1 MQITSY
7 AMNYYSTPAQSNNK
21 ANDVENNADNSVSSG
36 DKTANAENN
45 TQNNDKNAGQKNIG
59 ELSLE
64 EQRIVT
70 ELQAADTNVRAH
82 EAAHMAAGG
91 GLTSPA
97 SYTYERGP
105 DNKMYA
111 VAGEVGISTGEGNTP
126 QESLNK
132 AQTIRRAA
140 LAPADPSP
148 QDLKV
153 AAQAASME
161 MSARAQ
167 IMQEKMAQNSQNT
180 NNSNETSAGNSTEN
194 SNVNSAG
201 NSAVNSAENSTENS
215 NINSAGNSAVNSI
228 ENSAGNSTENSNTN
242 SVGNSRVPS
251 INQPSSTGGYYA
263 AISDPAINSQI
274 ASSNQKSVISG
285 SIDLAALIG

>member
-21 ANDVENNADNSVSSG
+21 ANGVENNADNSVSSG
-36 DKTANAENN
+36 DKTSNAENN

-161 MSARAQ
+161 MNARAE
-167 IMQEKMAQNSQNT
+167 ILQEKMAQNSQNP
-180 NNSNETSAGNSTEN
+180 NNSNETSAGNS
-194 SNVNSAG
+194 NV
-201 NSAVNSAENSTENS
+201 
-215 NINSAGNSAVNSI
+215 
-228 ENSAGNSTENSNTN
+228 N
-242 SVGNSRVPS
+242 SVGNSRIPS

-263 AISDPAINSQI
+263 AISDPAISSQI
-274 ASSNQKSVISG
+274 ASNNQKSVISG
-285 SIDLAALIG
+285 GVDLAALIG

>member
-1 MQITSY
+1 MQITDTSY

-21 ANDVENNADNSVSSG
+21 ANGVENNADNSVSSA
-36 DKTANAENN
+36 DKTSNAENN

-180 NNSNETSAGNSTEN
+180 NNSNETSGN
-194 SNVNSAG
+194 
-201 NSAVNSAENSTENS
+201 AVNSAENSTENS
-215 NINSAGNSAVNSI
+215 NVNSTGNSTGNSAGNSNVNSA
-228 ENSAGNSTENSNTN
+228 ENSAGNS
-242 SVGNSRVPS
+242 RIPS

-274 ASSNQKSVISG
+274 ASNNQKSVISAG
-285 SIDLAALIG
+285 VDLAALIG

>member
-1 MQITSY
+1 
-7 AMNYYSTPAQSNNK
+7 MNYYNTPAQSNNK
-21 ANDVENNADNSVSSG
+21 ANDVENNADNSVSSA
-36 DKTANAENN
+36 DKTSNAENN

-161 MSARAQ
+161 MSARAE
-167 IMQEKMAQNSQNT
+167 ILQEKMAQNSQNS
-180 NNSNETSAGNSTEN
+180 NNSNETSGDA
-194 SNVNSAG
+194 VNSAE
-201 NSAVNSAENSTENS
+201 NSAVNSAENSNVNSVENSTENS
-215 NINSAGNSAVNSI
+215 TRNSVGNSVGNSNVNSA
-228 ENSAGNSTENSNTN
+228 ENSAGNS
-242 SVGNSRVPS
+242 RIPS

-274 ASSNQKSVISG
+274 ASNNQKSVISAG
-285 SIDLAALIG
+285 VDLAALIG

>member
-1 MQITSY
+1 MQITDTSY
-7 AMNYYSTPAQSNNK
+7 AMNYYNTPAQSNNK

-180 NNSNETSAGNSTEN
+180 NNSGETSGDAVNSVENSTEN

-201 NSAVNSAENSTENS
+201 NSAGNSTRNSVGNSVGNSNVNSAENSAENS
-215 NINSAGNSAVNSI
+215 RI
-228 ENSAGNSTENSNTN
+228 
-242 SVGNSRVPS
+242 PS

-263 AISDPAINSQI
+263 AISDPVISSQI
-274 ASSNQKSVISG
+274 ASNNQKSVISAG
-285 SIDLAALIG
+285 VDLAALIG

>member
-7 AMNYYSTPAQSNNK
+7 AMNYYNTPAQSNNK
-21 ANDVENNADNSVSSG
+21 G
-36 DKTANAENN
+36 AEN
-45 TQNNDKNAGQKNIG
+45 
-59 ELSLE
+59 
-64 EQRIVT
+64 
-70 ELQAADTNVRAH
+70 NVRAH

-111 VAGEVGISTGEGNTP
+111 VAGEVGISTSEGNTP

-161 MSARAQ
+161 MSARAE
-167 IMQEKMAQNSQNT
+167 IMQEKMAQNSQNP
-180 NNSNETSAGNSTEN
+180 NNNNEASA
-194 SNVNSAG
+194 
-201 NSAVNSAENSTENS
+201 
-215 NINSAGNSAVNSI
+215 
-228 ENSAGNSTENSNTN
+228 ENSNTN
-242 SVGNSRVPS
+242 AAENSRIPS
-251 INQPSSTGGYYA
+251 INHSSSTGGYYA
-263 AISDPAINSQI
+263 AISDPTISSQI
-274 ASSNQKSVISG
+274 ASNNQKSVIG
-285 SIDLAALIG
+285 ADVDLAALIG

>member
-1 MQITSY
+1 MQITDTSY
-7 AMNYYSTPAQSNNK
+7 AMNYYNTPAQSNNK

-36 DKTANAENN
+36 DKTASAENN

-59 ELSLE
+59 ELSME

-180 NNSNETSAGNSTEN
+180 NNSNETSGDAVNSVEN

-201 NSAVNSAENSTENS
+201 NSTRNSVGNSVGNSNVNSAENSAENS
-215 NINSAGNSAVNSI
+215 RI
-228 ENSAGNSTENSNTN
+228 
-242 SVGNSRVPS
+242 PS

-263 AISDPAINSQI
+263 AISDPAISSQI

-285 SIDLAALIG
+285 GVDLAALIG

>member
-7 AMNYYSTPAQSNNK
+7 AINYYNTPAQSN
-21 ANDVENNADNSVSSG
+21 DRGVENNTGNSSG
-36 DKTANAENN
+36 DKTSSTKNN

-59 ELSLE
+59 ELSQE
-64 EQRIVT
+64 EQRIVS

-82 EAAHMAAGG
+82 EAAHMAVGG

-111 VAGEVGISTGEGNTP
+111 VAGEVGISTSEGNTP

-167 IMQEKMAQNSQNT
+167 ILQEKMEQNSQNT
-180 NNSNETSAGNSTEN
+180 NNSNETSAGNSTVNSNTNSTEN
-194 SNVNSAG
+194 SNVNS
-201 NSAVNSAENSTENS
+201 T
-215 NINSAGNSAVNSI
+215 
-228 ENSAGNSTENSNTN
+228 
-242 SVGNSRVPS
+242 GNSRIPS
-251 INQPSSTGGYYA
+251 INHSSSTGGYYA
-263 AISDPAINSQI
+263 AISDLAISSQI
-274 ASSNQKSVISG
+274 ASSNQKSVISAG
-285 SIDLAALIG
+285 VDLAALIG

>member
-1 MQITSY
+1 MQITDTSY
-7 AMNYYSTPAQSNNK
+7 AMNYYNTPANNK
-21 ANDVENNADNSVSSG
+21 GAENNADNSVSSG
-36 DKTANAENN
+36 DKTASAENN

-111 VAGEVGISTGEGNTP
+111 VAGEVGISTSEGNTP

-161 MSARAQ
+161 MNARAQ
-167 IMQEKMAQNSQNT
+167 IMQEKMAQNSQNP
-180 NNSNETSAGNSTEN
+180 NNSNETSGD
-194 SNVNSAG
+194 
-201 NSAVNSAENSTENS
+201 AVNSAENSTGNS
-215 NINSAGNSAVNSI
+215 NVNSI
-228 ENSAGNSTENSNTN
+228 ENS
-242 SVGNSRVPS
+242 RIPS

-263 AISDPAINSQI
+263 AISDPTISSQI
-274 ASSNQKSVISG
+274 ASNNQKSVIG
-285 SIDLAALIG
+285 AGVDLAALIG

>member
-1 MQITSY
+1 
-7 AMNYYSTPAQSNNK
+7 MNYYSTPAQSNNK
-21 ANDVENNADNSVSSG
+21 ANDVENNADNSSG

-45 TQNNDKNAGQKNIG
+45 TQNDDKNAGQKNIG
-59 ELSLE
+59 ELSQE

-167 IMQEKMAQNSQNT
+167 IMQEKMAQNSKNS
-180 NNSNETSAGNSTEN
+180 NNSNETSGDAVNSAENSAVNSTEN
-194 SNVNSAG
+194 SNVNSVENSTG
-201 NSAVNSAENSTENS
+201 NSNVNSTENS
-215 NINSAGNSAVNSI
+215 TKNSAK
-228 ENSAGNSTENSNTN
+228 
-242 SVGNSRVPS
+242 NSRIPS

-274 ASSNQKSVISG
+274 ASNNQKSVISAG
-285 SIDLAALIG
+285 VDLAALIG

>member
-1 MQITSY
+1 
-7 AMNYYSTPAQSNNK
+7 
-21 ANDVENNADNSVSSG
+21 
-36 DKTANAENN
+36 
-45 TQNNDKNAGQKNIG
+45 
-59 ELSLE
+59 
-64 EQRIVT
+64 
-70 ELQAADTNVRAH
+70 
-82 EAAHMAAGG
+82 MAAGG

-180 NNSNETSAGNSTEN
+180 NNSNETSGDGSTEN

-201 NSAVNSAENSTENS
+201 NSTENSTRNS
-215 NINSAGNSAVNSI
+215 V
-228 ENSAGNSTENSNTN
+228 ENSAGNS
-242 SVGNSRVPS
+242 RIPS

-263 AISDPAINSQI
+263 AISDPAISSQI
-274 ASSNQKSVISG
+274 ASSNQKSVISAG
-285 SIDLAALIG
+285 VDLAALIG

>member
-7 AMNYYSTPAQSNNK
+7 AMNYYNTPAQSN
-21 ANDVENNADNSVSSG
+21 DRGVENNTGNSSG
-36 DKTANAENN
+36 DKTSNAENN
-45 TQNNDKNAGQKNIG
+45 TQNDDKNAGQKNIG
-59 ELSLE
+59 ELSKE
-64 EQRIVT
+64 EQRIVS

-111 VAGEVGISTGEGNTP
+111 VAGEVGISTSEGNTP

-161 MSARAQ
+161 MSARAE
-167 IMQEKMAQNSQNT
+167 ILQEKMAQNSQNS
-180 NNSNETSAGNSTEN
+180 NNSNETSGDAVNSVGNSAENSTGNSTEN
-194 SNVNSAG
+194 STRNS
-201 NSAVNSAENSTENS
+201 VENSAENSR
-215 NINSAGNSAVNSI
+215 I
-228 ENSAGNSTENSNTN
+228 
-242 SVGNSRVPS
+242 PS

-263 AISDPAINSQI
+263 AISDPAISSQI
-274 ASSNQKSVISG
+274 ASNNQKSVIG
-285 SIDLAALIG
+285 AGVDLAALIG

>member
-1 MQITSY
+1 MQITDTSY
-7 AMNYYSTPAQSNNK
+7 AMNYYNTPAQSNNK
-21 ANDVENNADNSVSSG
+21 ANGVENNADNSVSSG

-167 IMQEKMAQNSQNT
+167 IMQEKMAQNSKNS

-194 SNVNSAG
+194 S
-201 NSAVNSAENSTENS
+201 T
-215 NINSAGNSAVNSI
+215 
-228 ENSAGNSTENSNTN
+228 GNSTENSAVNSTENSAEN
-242 SVGNSRVPS
+242 SVGNSTENSRIPS
-251 INQPSSTGGYYA
+251 RNQASSTGGYYA
-263 AISDPAINSQI
+263 AISDPAISSQI
-274 ASSNQKSVISG
+274 ARNKKKSVISAG
-285 SIDLAALIG
+285 VDLAALIG

>member
-1 MQITSY
+1 
-7 AMNYYSTPAQSNNK
+7 MNYYNTPAQSNNK
-21 ANDVENNADNSVSSG
+21 ANGVENNADNSVSSG

-180 NNSNETSAGNSTEN
+180 NNSNETSGDAGNSVGNSAENSNVNSTENYAGNSTEN
-194 SNVNSAG
+194 STRNSVG
-201 NSAVNSAENSTENS
+201 NSVGNS
-215 NINSAGNSAVNSI
+215 NV
-228 ENSAGNSTENSNTN
+228 N
-242 SVGNSRVPS
+242 SVGNSRIPS

-263 AISDPAINSQI
+263 AISDPTISSQI
-274 ASSNQKSVISG
+274 ASNNQKSVIG
-285 SIDLAALIG
+285 ADVDLAALIG

>member
-1 MQITSY
+1 MQITDTSY
-7 AMNYYSTPAQSNNK
+7 AMNYYNTPAQSNNK
-21 ANDVENNADNSVSSG
+21 ANDVENNADNSVSSA
-36 DKTANAENN
+36 DKTSNAENN

-59 ELSLE
+59 ELSME

-161 MSARAQ
+161 MSARAE
-167 IMQEKMAQNSQNT
+167 ILQEKMAQNSQNS
-180 NNSNETSAGNSTEN
+180 NNSNETSGD
-194 SNVNSAG
+194 
-201 NSAVNSAENSTENS
+201 AVNSTENS
-215 NINSAGNSAVNSI
+215 NINSAGNSAVNSA
-228 ENSAGNSTENSNTN
+228 ENSAENSNINSTENSNINSIENSNTN
-242 SVGNSRVPS
+242 SAGNSRIPS

-274 ASSNQKSVISG
+274 ASNNQKSVISG
-285 SIDLAALIG
+285 GVDLAALIG

>member
-1 MQITSY
+1 MQITDTSY
-7 AMNYYSTPAQSNNK
+7 AMNYYNTPAQSNNK

-36 DKTANAENN
+36 DKTASAENN

-180 NNSNETSAGNSTEN
+180 NNSNETSGDAVNSVEN

-201 NSAVNSAENSTENS
+201 NSTRNSVGNS
-215 NINSAGNSAVNSI
+215 NINSI
-228 ENSAGNSTENSNTN
+228 ENSNTN
-242 SVGNSRVPS
+242 SAGNSRIPS

-263 AISDPAINSQI
+263 AISDPVISSQI
-274 ASSNQKSVISG
+274 ASNNQKSVISG
-285 SIDLAALIG
+285 GVDLAALIG

>member
-7 AMNYYSTPAQSNNK
+7 AMNYYSTPAQSN
-21 ANDVENNADNSVSSG
+21 DRGVENNADNSVSSG

-180 NNSNETSAGNSTEN
+180 NNSGDGS
-194 SNVNSAG
+194 V
-201 NSAVNSAENSTENS
+201 ENSTENS
-215 NINSAGNSAVNSI
+215 NINSAGNSNVNSTGNSAVNSA
-228 ENSAGNSTENSNTN
+228 ENSTRNSVGNSAGNS
-242 SVGNSRVPS
+242 RIPS

-263 AISDPAINSQI
+263 AISDPAISSQI
-274 ASSNQKSVISG
+274 ASNNQKSVIG
-285 SIDLAALIG
+285 ADVDLAALIG

>member
-1 MQITSY
+1 MQITDTSY
-7 AMNYYSTPAQSNNK
+7 AMNYYSTPAQSN
-21 ANDVENNADNSVSSG
+21 DRGVENNTGNSSG
-36 DKTANAENN
+36 NKTSNAENN

-59 ELSLE
+59 ELSQE

-180 NNSNETSAGNSTEN
+180 NNSNETSNDAGNSAVNSAENSNVNSVENSAGNSTEN
-194 SNVNSAG
+194 SNVNS
-201 NSAVNSAENSTENS
+201 
-215 NINSAGNSAVNSI
+215 
-228 ENSAGNSTENSNTN
+228 TENSNTN
-242 SVGNSRVPS
+242 STENSKENSRIPS
-251 INQPSSTGGYYA
+251 INHSSSTGGYYA
-263 AISDPAINSQI
+263 PISDPTISSQI
-274 ASSNQKSVISG
+274 ASNNQKSVIG
-285 SIDLAALIG
+285 ADVDLAALIR

>member
-1 MQITSY
+1 
-7 AMNYYSTPAQSNNK
+7 MNYYSTPAQSNNK

-64 EQRIVT
+64 EQRMVT

-167 IMQEKMAQNSQNT
+167 IMQEKMSQNSQNT
-180 NNSNETSAGNSTEN
+180 NNSNETSAGNSNVNSAEN

-201 NSAVNSAENSTENS
+201 NSAGNSTENSTRNSVGNSVGNSNVNSAENSTENS
-215 NINSAGNSAVNSI
+215 A
-228 ENSAGNSTENSNTN
+228 ENS
-242 SVGNSRVPS
+242 RIPS

-263 AISDPAINSQI
+263 AISDPAISSQI
-274 ASSNQKSVISG
+274 ASNNQKSVISAG
-285 SIDLAALIG
+285 VDLAALIG

>member
-1 MQITSY
+1 MQITDTSY

-21 ANDVENNADNSVSSG
+21 ANGVENNADNSVSSA
-36 DKTANAENN
+36 DKTSNAENN

-180 NNSNETSAGNSTEN
+180 NNSNETSGD
-194 SNVNSAG
+194 
-201 NSAVNSAENSTENS
+201 AVNSAENSTENS
-215 NINSAGNSAVNSI
+215 NVNST
-228 ENSAGNSTENSNTN
+228 GNSTENSTRN
-242 SVGNSRVPS
+242 SVGNSTENSRIPS

-263 AISDPAINSQI
+263 AISDPAISSQI
-274 ASSNQKSVISG
+274 ASSNQKSVISAG
-285 SIDLAALIG
+285 VNLAALIG

>member
-1 MQITSY
+1 
-7 AMNYYSTPAQSNNK
+7 MNYYSTPAQSNNK
-21 ANDVENNADNSVSSG
+21 GAENNTDNSALSG
-36 DKTANAENN
+36 DKTSSTENN

-59 ELSLE
+59 ELSRE
-64 EQRIVT
+64 EQRIVS

-111 VAGEVGISTGEGNTP
+111 VAGEVGISTSEGNTP

-161 MSARAQ
+161 MNARAE
-167 IMQEKMAQNSQNT
+167 IMQEKMAQNSQNP
-180 NNSNETSAGNSTEN
+180 NNSNETSAEN
-194 SNVNSAG
+194 SNV
-201 NSAVNSAENSTENS
+201 
-215 NINSAGNSAVNSI
+215 
-228 ENSAGNSTENSNTN
+228 NSTENSNTN
-242 SVGNSRVPS
+242 STENSKENSRIPS
-251 INQPSSTGGYYA
+251 INHSSSTGGYYA
-263 AISDPAINSQI
+263 AISDPTISSQI
-274 ASSNQKSVISG
+274 ASNNQKSVIDADV
-285 SIDLAALIG
+285 DLAALIG

>member
-1 MQITSY
+1 MQITDTSY

-21 ANDVENNADNSVSSG
+21 ANDVENNADNSVSSA
-36 DKTANAENN
+36 DKTSNAENN

-167 IMQEKMAQNSQNT
+167 IMQEKMAQNSKNT

-194 SNVNSAG
+194 SNINSAG
-201 NSAVNSAENSTENS
+201 NSAVNSAENSAENSNINSTENS
-215 NINSAGNSAVNSI
+215 NINSI
-228 ENSAGNSTENSNTN
+228 ENSNTN
-242 SVGNSRVPS
+242 SAGNSRIPS

-263 AISDPAINSQI
+263 AISDPVISSQI
-274 ASSNQKSVISG
+274 ASNNQKSVISG
-285 SIDLAALIG
+285 GVDLAALIG

>member
-1 MQITSY
+1 MQITDTSY
-7 AMNYYSTPAQSNNK
+7 AINYYNTPAQSNNK
-21 ANDVENNADNSVSSG
+21 ANGVENNADNSSG

-64 EQRIVT
+64 EQRIVS

-111 VAGEVGISTGEGNTP
+111 VAGEVGISTSGGNTP

-167 IMQEKMAQNSQNT
+167 IMQEKMEQNSQNP
-180 NNSNETSAGNSTEN
+180 NNSNETSAGNS
-194 SNVNSAG
+194 NVNST
-201 NSAVNSAENSTENS
+201 VNSAENSTGNS
-215 NINSAGNSAVNSI
+215 NT
-228 ENSAGNSTENSNTN
+228 NSTENSTE
-242 SVGNSRVPS
+242 NSRIPS

-263 AISDPAINSQI
+263 AISDPTISSQI
-274 ASSNQKSVISG
+274 ASNNQKSVIG
-285 SIDLAALIG
+285 ADVDLAALIG

>member
-1 MQITSY
+1 MQITDTSY
-7 AMNYYSTPAQSNNK
+7 AMNYYNTPAQSNNK
-21 ANDVENNADNSVSSG
+21 ANGVENNADNSVSSG

-180 NNSNETSAGNSTEN
+180 NNSNETSGD
-194 SNVNSAG
+194 
-201 NSAVNSAENSTENS
+201 AVNSAENS
-215 NINSAGNSAVNSI
+215 AVNSTGNST
-228 ENSAGNSTENSNTN
+228 ENSAGNSTENSTRN
-242 SVGNSRVPS
+242 SVENSTENSRIPS

-263 AISDPAINSQI
+263 AISDPAISSQI
-274 ASSNQKSVISG
+274 ASNNQKSVISAG
-285 SIDLAALIG
+285 VDLAALIG

>member
-1 MQITSY
+1 MQITDTSY

-21 ANDVENNADNSVSSG
+21 ANGVENNADNSVSSA
-36 DKTANAENN
+36 DKTSNAENN
-45 TQNNDKNAGQKNIG
+45 TQNDDKNAGQKNIG

-167 IMQEKMAQNSQNT
+167 IMQEKMVQNSQNT
-180 NNSNETSAGNSTEN
+180 NNSNETSGDAVNSVGNSAGNSNVNSTEN
-194 SNVNSAG
+194 S
-201 NSAVNSAENSTENS
+201 T
-215 NINSAGNSAVNSI
+215 
-228 ENSAGNSTENSNTN
+228 ENSAGNSTENSTRNSVGNSAGNSNTN
-242 SVGNSRVPS
+242 SVGNSRIPS

-274 ASSNQKSVISG
+274 ASNNQKSVISAG
-285 SIDLAALIG
+285 VDLAALIG

>member
-1 MQITSY
+1 MQITDTSY

-21 ANDVENNADNSVSSG
+21 GVENNTDNSVSSG
-36 DKTANAENN
+36 DKTSSAENN

-59 ELSLE
+59 ELSGE

-70 ELQAADTNVRAH
+70 QLQAADTNVRAH

-97 SYTYERGP
+97 SYTYERGL

-132 AQTIRRAA
+132 AQAIRRAA

-167 IMQEKMAQNSQNT
+167 IMQEKMEQNSQNP
-180 NNSNETSAGNSTEN
+180 NNSNETSASVENSTAN
-194 SNVNSAG
+194 SNTNSAG
-201 NSAVNSAENSTENS
+201 NSDVNSAENSTR
-215 NINSAGNSAVNSI
+215 
-228 ENSAGNSTENSNTN
+228 
-242 SVGNSRVPS
+242 NSRIPS
-251 INQPSSTGGYYA
+251 INHSSSTGGYYE
-263 AISDPAINSQI
+263 AISDPAISSQI
-274 ASSNQKSVISG
+274 ASNNQKSVIG
-285 SIDLAALIG
+285 GGVDLAALIG

>member
-7 AMNYYSTPAQSNNK
+7 AMNYYNTPAQSNNK
-21 ANDVENNADNSVSSG
+21 GAENNTDNSALSG
-36 DKTANAENN
+36 DKTSSTENN

-64 EQRIVT
+64 EQRIVS

-111 VAGEVGISTGEGNTP
+111 VAGEVGISTSEGNTP

-161 MSARAQ
+161 MSARAE
-167 IMQEKMAQNSQNT
+167 ILQEKMAQNSQNP
-180 NNSNETSAGNSTEN
+180 NNNNETSAGNSNTNSNTNSTEN
-194 SNVNSAG
+194 SNVNSA
-201 NSAVNSAENSTENS
+201 ED
-215 NINSAGNSAVNSI
+215 
-228 ENSAGNSTENSNTN
+228 
-242 SVGNSRVPS
+242 SRIPS

-263 AISDPAINSQI
+263 AISDSTISSQI
-274 ASSNQKSVISG
+274 ASNNQKSVIG
-285 SIDLAALIG
+285 ADVDLAALIG

>member
-7 AMNYYSTPAQSNNK
+7 AMNYYSTPAQSNNG
-21 ANDVENNADNSVSSG
+21 AENNADNSVSSG
-36 DKTANAENN
+36 DKTASAENN

-64 EQRIVT
+64 EQRMVA

-167 IMQEKMAQNSQNT
+167 IMQEKMAQNSQNS
-180 NNSNETSAGNSTEN
+180 NNSNETSAENSNVNSTENSTEN

-201 NSAVNSAENSTENS
+201 NSAVNSAGNS
-215 NINSAGNSAVNSI
+215 NVNSAGNS
-228 ENSAGNSTENSNTN
+228 NTN
-242 SVGNSRVPS
+242 SAENSRIPS

-263 AISDPAINSQI
+263 AISDPAISSQI
-274 ASSNQKSVISG
+274 ASNNQKSVIG
-285 SIDLAALIG
+285 AGVDLAALIG

>member
-1 MQITSY
+1 
-7 AMNYYSTPAQSNNK
+7 MNYYSTPAQSN
-21 ANDVENNADNSVSSG
+21 DRGVENNTGNSSG
-36 DKTANAENN
+36 DKTSSTKNN

-64 EQRIVT
+64 EQRIVA

-97 SYTYERGP
+97 SYTYEQGP

-111 VAGEVGISTGEGNTP
+111 VAGEVGISTSQGNTP

-167 IMQEKMAQNSQNT
+167 IMQEKMAQNSQNP
-180 NNSNETSAGNSTEN
+180 NNSNETSAGNSTVN
-194 SNVNSAG
+194 SNT
-201 NSAVNSAENSTENS
+201 NST
-215 NINSAGNSAVNSI
+215 
-228 ENSAGNSTENSNTN
+228 GNSTENSAENSNTN
-242 SVGNSRVPS
+242 STENSRIPS
-251 INQPSSTGGYYA
+251 INHPSSTGGYYA
-263 AISDPAINSQI
+263 AISDPTISSQI
-274 ASSNQKSVISG
+274 ASNNQKSVIG
-285 SIDLAALIG
+285 ADVDLAALIG

>member
-1 MQITSY
+1 MQITDTSY
-7 AMNYYSTPAQSNNK
+7 AMNYYNTPAQSNK
-21 ANDVENNADNSVSSG
+21 GAENNADNSVSSG
-36 DKTANAENN
+36 DKTASAENN

-161 MSARAQ
+161 MNARAQ

-180 NNSNETSAGNSTEN
+180 NNSNETSAGNS
-194 SNVNSAG
+194 NVNSAG
-201 NSAVNSAENSTENS
+201 NSAENSAVNSAENSNVNSVENS
-215 NINSAGNSAVNSI
+215 TGNSTRNSAVNSA
-228 ENSAGNSTENSNTN
+228 ENS
-242 SVGNSRVPS
+242 RIPS

-274 ASSNQKSVISG
+274 ASNNQKSVIG
-285 SIDLAALIG
+285 AGVNLAALIG

>member
-7 AMNYYSTPAQSNNK
+7 AMNYYNTPAQSN
-21 ANDVENNADNSVSSG
+21 DRGVENNTGNSSG
-36 DKTANAENN
+36 DKTSNAENN

-167 IMQEKMAQNSQNT
+167 IMQEKMAQNSQNP
-180 NNSNETSAGNSTEN
+180 NNNNETSGD
-194 SNVNSAG
+194 
-201 NSAVNSAENSTENS
+201 AVNSAENSTGNS
-215 NINSAGNSAVNSI
+215 NVNSI
-228 ENSAGNSTENSNTN
+228 ENS
-242 SVGNSRVPS
+242 RIPS
-251 INQPSSTGGYYA
+251 INQPSSKGGYYA
-263 AISDPAINSQI
+263 AISDPTISSQI
-274 ASSNQKSVISG
+274 ASNNQKSVIG
-285 SIDLAALIG
+285 ADVDLAALMG

>member
-1 MQITSY
+1 MQITDTSY

-21 ANDVENNADNSVSSG
+21 ANGVENNADNSVSSA
-36 DKTANAENN
+36 DKTSNAENN

-167 IMQEKMAQNSQNT
+167 ILQEKMAQNSQNT
-180 NNSNETSAGNSTEN
+180 NNSNETSGDA
-194 SNVNSAG
+194 VNSAE
-201 NSAVNSAENSTENS
+201 NSAVNSAENSNVNSVENSTENS
-215 NINSAGNSAVNSI
+215 TRNSVGNSAGNSNVNSA
-228 ENSAGNSTENSNTN
+228 ENSAENS
-242 SVGNSRVPS
+242 RIPS

-263 AISDPAINSQI
+263 AISDPAISSQI
-274 ASSNQKSVISG
+274 ASSNQKSVISAG
-285 SIDLAALIG
+285 VDLAALIG

>member
-1 MQITSY
+1 
-7 AMNYYSTPAQSNNK
+7 MNYYSTPAQSN
-21 ANDVENNADNSVSSG
+21 DRGVENNTGNSSG
-36 DKTANAENN
+36 DKTSNAENN

-59 ELSLE
+59 ELSRE
-64 EQRIVT
+64 EQRIVS

-161 MSARAQ
+161 MSARAE
-167 IMQEKMAQNSQNT
+167 ILQEKMAQNSQNP
-180 NNSNETSAGNSTEN
+180 NNSNETSAGNSNVNSNTNSTEN
-194 SNVNSAG
+194 SNVNSNTNSTG
-201 NSAVNSAENSTENS
+201 NSNTNSAENSR
-215 NINSAGNSAVNSI
+215 I
-228 ENSAGNSTENSNTN
+228 
-242 SVGNSRVPS
+242 PS
-251 INQPSSTGGYYA
+251 INHSSSTGGYYA
-263 AISDPAINSQI
+263 AISDPTISSQI
-274 ASSNQKSVISG
+274 ASNNQKSVIG
-285 SIDLAALIG
+285 ADVDLAALIG

>member
-1 MQITSY
+1 MQITDTSY
-7 AMNYYSTPAQSNNK
+7 AMNYYNTPAQSNNK
-21 ANDVENNADNSVSSG
+21 SAENNADNSALSG
-36 DKTANAENN
+36 DKTASAENN

-167 IMQEKMAQNSQNT
+167 IMQEKMAQNSQNP
-180 NNSNETSAGNSTEN
+180 NNNNETSAGNS
-194 SNVNSAG
+194 NVNST
-201 NSAVNSAENSTENS
+201 VNSAENSARNS
-215 NINSAGNSAVNSI
+215 TGNST
-228 ENSAGNSTENSNTN
+228 GNSTENS
-242 SVGNSRVPS
+242 RIPS

-274 ASSNQKSVISG
+274 ASNNQKSVISAG
-285 SIDLAALIG
+285 VDLAALIG

>member
-1 MQITSY
+1 
-7 AMNYYSTPAQSNNK
+7 MNYYSTPAQSN
-21 ANDVENNADNSVSSG
+21 DRGVENNADNSSG
-36 DKTANAENN
+36 DKTSNAENN
-45 TQNNDKNAGQKNIG
+45 TQNNKNAGQNNIG
-59 ELSLE
+59 ELSRE
-64 EQRIVT
+64 EQRIVA

-111 VAGEVGISTGEGNTP
+111 VAGEVGISTSEGNTP

-161 MSARAQ
+161 MNARAE
-167 IMQEKMAQNSQNT
+167 IMQEKMAQNSQNP
-180 NNSNETSAGNSTEN
+180 NNSNETSARNFTANSNTNSTEN
-194 SNVNSAG
+194 SNVNS
-201 NSAVNSAENSTENS
+201 TENS
-215 NINSAGNSAVNSI
+215 RI
-228 ENSAGNSTENSNTN
+228 
-242 SVGNSRVPS
+242 PS
-251 INQPSSTGGYYA
+251 INHPSSTGGYYA
-263 AISDPAINSQI
+263 AISDLTISSQI
-274 ASSNQKSVISG
+274 ASNNQKSVIG
-285 SIDLAALIG
+285 ADVDLAALIG

>member
-1 MQITSY
+1 
-7 AMNYYSTPAQSNNK
+7 
-21 ANDVENNADNSVSSG
+21 
-36 DKTANAENN
+36 
-45 TQNNDKNAGQKNIG
+45 
-59 ELSLE
+59 
-64 EQRIVT
+64 
-70 ELQAADTNVRAH
+70 AH

-111 VAGEVGISTGEGNTP
+111 VAGEVGISTSEGNTP

-161 MSARAQ
+161 MSARAE
-167 IMQEKMAQNSQNT
+167 ILQEKMAQNSQNP
-180 NNSNETSAGNSTEN
+180 NNSNEASAGNSTANSTVNSTEN
-194 SNVNSAG
+194 SNVK
-201 NSAVNSAENSTENS
+201 STENS
-215 NINSAGNSAVNSI
+215 RI
-228 ENSAGNSTENSNTN
+228 
-242 SVGNSRVPS
+242 PS
-251 INQPSSTGGYYA
+251 INHPSSTGGYYA
-263 AISDPAINSQI
+263 AISDPTISSQI
-274 ASSNQKSVISG
+274 ASNNQKSVIG
-285 SIDLAALIG
+285 AGVDLAALIG

>member
-1 MQITSY
+1 MQITDTSY
-7 AMNYYSTPAQSNNK
+7 AMNYYNTPAQSNNK

-36 DKTANAENN
+36 DKTASAENN

-167 IMQEKMAQNSQNT
+167 IIQEKMAQNSQNT
-180 NNSNETSAGNSTEN
+180 NNSNETSGDAVNSVEN

-201 NSAVNSAENSTENS
+201 NSTRNSVGNS
-215 NINSAGNSAVNSI
+215 NINSI
-228 ENSAGNSTENSNTN
+228 ENSNTN
-242 SVGNSRVPS
+242 SAGNSRIPS

-263 AISDPAINSQI
+263 AISDPVISSQI
-274 ASSNQKSVISG
+274 ASNNQKSVISG
-285 SIDLAALIG
+285 GVDLAALIG

>member
-1 MQITSY
+1 
-7 AMNYYSTPAQSNNK
+7 MNYYSTPAQSNNG
-21 ANDVENNADNSVSSG
+21 VENNADNSSG
-36 DKTANAENN
+36 DKTSSAENN

-111 VAGEVGISTGEGNTP
+111 VAGEVGISTSQGNTP

-161 MSARAQ
+161 MSARAE
-167 IMQEKMAQNSQNT
+167 IMQEKMAQNSQNP
-180 NNSNETSAGNSTEN
+180 NNNNEASAEN

-201 NSAVNSAENSTENS
+201 NSR
-215 NINSAGNSAVNSI
+215 I
-228 ENSAGNSTENSNTN
+228 
-242 SVGNSRVPS
+242 PS
-251 INQPSSTGGYYA
+251 INHSSSTGGYYA
-263 AISDPAINSQI
+263 AISDPTISSQI
-274 ASSNQKSVISG
+274 ASNNQKSVISADV
-285 SIDLAALIG
+285 DLAALIG